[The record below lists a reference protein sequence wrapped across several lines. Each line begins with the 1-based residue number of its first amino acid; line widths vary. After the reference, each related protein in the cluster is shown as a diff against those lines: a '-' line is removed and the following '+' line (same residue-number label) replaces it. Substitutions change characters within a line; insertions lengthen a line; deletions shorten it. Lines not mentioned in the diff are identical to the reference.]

1 MKCYDAALLA
11 GLCVIIQLMTSITFY
26 IKKKKLV
33 QLQHGLIC
41 VVHSVFV
48 RVSVAFPLVFIEAFS
63 QWFLCDLGVDDNSN
77 SRSDKMWSGRNNCKI
92 VSYIRYKAEFQENE
106 SVLYSLETSRS
117 VNTLYLWI

>member
-1 MKCYDAALLA
+1 MRHNTVDDINNILY
-11 GLCVIIQLMTSITFY
+11 
-26 IKKKKLV
+26 KKKKLV

-92 VSYIRYKAEFQENE
+92 VRYIRYKAEFQGNE